1 MQGGL
6 HSFDV
11 ILLGAGIV
19 GCACAREC
27 TQAGLRVAIIE
38 PEVVGGGAT
47 AAGMGHLVAMDDS
60 PAQLALTRYSRSLWM
75 KLLPQLPSTVE
86 YETRGTVWVAA
97 DAEEMDEVQAKY
109 EIYAAA
115 GVNSVILDAGE
126 LVLAEPNLRP
136 GCAGGLLVPEDAVIY
151 PPTAASF
158 FLQEAIRGGAVLLQG
173 HAAISVGNGTVSLS
187 NGAKYAA
194 PHIVVATGADQRLL
208 PWLKMQRR
216 KGHLLVTDRYPGFLH
231 HQLVELGYLKSAHK
245 TTEDSVAFNIQPR
258 QTGQL
263 LIGSSRQFG
272 NEDPAIDDNILRKM
286 LDRACEYMPGLAHI
300 SGIRAWT
307 GFRAA
312 TPDKLP
318 LIGPT
323 EDSSVFLAVGFE
335 GLGITNAPGAARLVV
350 DHLLG
355 RRSEI
360 DASLYLP
367 VRMTS
372 PEMAHA

>member
-1 MQGGL
+1 M

-47 AAGMGHLVAMDDS
+47 AAGMGHLVVMDDS

-75 KLLPQLPSTVE
+75 ELLPQLPSTVE

-97 DAEEMDEVQAKY
+97 DAEEMDEVHAKH

-115 GVNSVILDAGE
+115 GVRSSILDAGE
-126 LVLAEPNLRP
+126 LALAEPNLRP
-136 GCAGGLLVPEDAVIY
+136 GFAGGLLVPEDAVIY
-151 PPTAASF
+151 PPTAASY

-173 HAAISVGNGTVSLS
+173 HAAISAGNGTVSLS

-216 KGHLLVTDRYPGFLH
+216 KGHLLITDRYPGFVH

-272 NEDPAIDDNILRKM
+272 NEDPAIEDDILRKM

-323 EDSSVFLAVGFE
+323 EDASIFLAVGFE

-367 VRMTS
+367 VRMTY